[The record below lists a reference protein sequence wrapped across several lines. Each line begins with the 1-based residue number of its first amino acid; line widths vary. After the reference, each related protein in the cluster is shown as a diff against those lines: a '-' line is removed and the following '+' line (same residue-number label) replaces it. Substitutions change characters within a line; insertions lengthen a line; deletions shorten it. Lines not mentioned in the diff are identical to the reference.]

1 MDSETKKQTLLH
13 LGDEK
18 IEGTV
23 TDRTYEERH
32 IGITIKLDVENT
44 VKCLDF
50 LASIGLLEK
59 KTING

>member
-50 LASIGLLEK
+50 LASI
-59 KTING
+59 

>member
-1 MDSETKKQTLLH
+1 MKSETNKQTLLH

-32 IGITIKLDVENT
+32 IGLTNKLDVENT